1 MADDEKNKQTKENK
15 QEKPAGGADRRSLI
29 GRLLPWTVIIVVVA
43 VSAGA
48 GFGLGR
54 IFARSATPDP
64 SDPNAPKPAA
74 AGKTTPA
81 ENDPEKTLLYEDLPT
96 VVATLNEPGLTRYL
110 RVTLMLKLFQ
120 RETADSKAVVAG
132 KSAELVNW
140 LNLFLAS
147 QTLEDVR
154 GDRNLRR
161 LQMQILDAFNQVLA
175 PNAKP
180 LIKEVYF
187 KDIAIQ

>member
-1 MADDEKNKQTKENK
+1 MADEEKARQSRDHKRDKPEDES
-15 QEKPAGGADRRSLI
+15 GGKSFV
-29 GRLLPWTVIIVVVA
+29 GRLLPWVVMIVFVG

-54 IFARSATPDP
+54 IFAGSATPGP
-64 SDPNAPKPAA
+64 ADPNTAKTAA
-74 AGKTTPA
+74 ADKTSPA
-81 ENDPEKTLLYEDLPT
+81 DNDPEKTVLYEDLPT

-120 RETADSKAVVAG
+120 KENADSKAVVAG

-161 LQMQILDAFNQVLA
+161 LQMQILDAFNQTLA

>member
-1 MADDEKNKQTKENK
+1 MADDEKNKQSRENK
-15 QEKPAGGADRRSLI
+15 QEEPTGEADRRSLI
-29 GRLLPWTVIIVVVA
+29 GRLLPWAIMVVLVA

-54 IFARSATPDP
+54 ALARSATPD
-64 SDPNAPKPAA
+64 SADPNAPRPAVS
-74 AGKTTPA
+74 GKTTPA
-81 ENDPEKTLLYEDLPT
+81 ENDPEKTILYEDLPT

-110 RVTLMLKLFQ
+110 RVTIMLKLFQ
-120 RETADSKAVVAG
+120 KETTDSKAVVAG